1 MTVRWTVR
9 PRHRSARRRANP
21 LTQTK
26 KMTGETPV
34 IYAVA
39 PQLLF
44 LLYGFEGRVLNDSP
58 VDCQTPPPLR
68 PQAGKSSHTELFIS
82 YLKTYR

>member
-1 MTVRWTVR
+1 
-9 PRHRSARRRANP
+9 
-21 LTQTK
+21 
-26 KMTGETPV
+26 

-68 PQAGKSSHTELFIS
+68 FAGGKILSYRIIYFILENIS
-82 YLKTYR
+82 LIMIILKYNFNK